1 VDKEAAAARVEEI
14 CDELRSPN
22 VSEAR
27 VKQLGTELDRIETAY
42 RTKQAANRMASY
54 ASPAEWGRDGCNPGD
69 TDNELAFKGF
79 APGMENRIRPT
90 SMYGIDKSQIGAL
103 KQAGLQGTP
112 FRVSVGS
119 KGLEHGYMGGQFRD
133 KAAVTEGGLNN
144 ALPPIQQYGP
154 LGFWGKP
161 YELTRVANFLP
172 NVAMDGPGIAYFQH
186 TTNSVE
192 AGYVAEAGLKPDIT
206 PTITETYVKPAQGRR
221 PGQSDPRVNAG
232 CWRRLQH

>member
-1 VDKEAAAARVEEI
+1 
-14 CDELRSPN
+14 
-22 VSEAR
+22 
-27 VKQLGTELDRIETAY
+27 
-42 RTKQAANRMASY
+42 MY
-54 ASPAEWGRDGCNPGD
+54 A
-69 TDNELAFKGF
+69 
-79 APGMENRIRPT
+79 
-90 SMYGIDKSQIGAL
+90 IDKSQIGAL

-119 KGLEHGYMGGQFRD
+119 KGLEHGYMGGQVRN

-186 TTNSVE
+186 TANSVE
-192 AGYVAEAGLKPDIT
+192 AGYVAEAALKPDIT
-206 PTITETYVKPAQGRR
+206 PTITETYVKPAKVAG
-221 PGQSDPRVNAG
+221 RVNLTHELMQDAG
-232 CWRRLQH
+232 DAFSTNLVAELARQHVQLRSRICSSTAQPALTGSTVLTKFPGR